1 MWNTVS
7 RPTTLEQ
14 ALRELRDAPDR
25 TRLVAGGTDLVVE
38 QQRGVRPAEHL
49 IDLTGVW
56 DLRYVRQDGDVI
68 RIGGLATHNDVL
80 RQLDLRDA
88 LLPLAQACREIGAP
102 QIRTRG
108 TIAGNVVTAS
118 PANDTITPLIALGAQ
133 IVLVSAGGTR
143 TLELEDFYTGFRSTV
158 LARDEIVREIRFP
171 ALDVERRGIFL
182 KLGLRRA
189 QAISVVNVAIVLRF
203 DGLKIEEATIALGC
217 VGPTIV
223 RAPEAEGALMGNA
236 LEPATIERAAELA
249 LEAIAP
255 IGDVRGSADYRR
267 RAVRAL
273 IAQALETLES
283 GSEADDFPEDPVLL
297 ETESPVRA
305 ALEYDG
311 LLETTVNG
319 EPCTLEG
326 AGSKTLLNA
335 LRDRGFT
342 GSKEGCAEGECG
354 ACTVWLDGQAVMSC
368 LVPAAQAHGAQ
379 VTTIEGLATGDKL
392 HPLQQAYI
400 DRGSV
405 QCGFCIPGMLMA
417 GAKLMEER
425 ATPNLDDAQVAISGN
440 LCRCT
445 GYRKILDA
453 MDETIVKLEK
463 PRADALDKVTGSAMY
478 PADLIGA
485 GMLHAAAVFAHR
497 AHARI
502 VRIDSSA
509 ALALEGVHAVLTAP
523 DVPRNRFGLI
533 DADQPLLCEDVVRF
547 YGDRVALVVA
557 DTPERAREAAALV
570 HVEYE
575 DLAPLTD
582 ARVAIEPGAA
592 RVHADRDNVLL
603 RQRIVHGAPIGEAL
617 ESADVVIEETF
628 TTGWQEHAYLQPDA
642 AVAYWEDERLVVETA
657 GQWLHE
663 DRRQLAALF
672 TMHEDDVVVRYAKIG
687 GAFGGRED
695 LSITPLAALAA
706 WKLRRAVAM
715 AWTREESIVGH
726 HKRHPFR
733 ISAKWGAMRDGRIV
747 AAKTTMIGDGGAY
760 ASTSVEVLK
769 CALTFATGPYRVE
782 NVETDA
788 CVTYTNNVPSGAFR
802 GFGSPQ
808 AHFAAESMVTRLAHA
823 LEIDPIEMRRK
834 NLYREG
840 DVEPTGQP
848 LPEGVSAHAVF
859 ERCLQEVG
867 NRFGKD
873 AYSPSSQV
881 QSRGH
886 VKRGIGIACGMKNV
900 GYSFGFPDQ
909 ATARVELNVAG
920 ENLRGASIAIGAA
933 EVGQG
938 AHMILRQI
946 AAKALNIDPSL
957 VRMIVDDSSL
967 APNAGSS
974 SASRMTLFGGRA
986 VKDACEAALQAWRSG
1001 EPPQATLQYMP
1012 GGTTALDRNGQGRPH
1027 FCYGYAAQAV
1037 EVEVDTRTGVTRVL
1051 RIISVHDVGRAINRQ
1066 LVEGQIEGC
1075 LAQAVGYA
1083 LTENFISTDGKIET
1097 PHFSTY
1103 LLPTAL
1109 DMPTEV
1115 YPIILENPD
1124 PNGPFGARGVAEMP
1138 LIPFAPAVAAAI
1150 HDATGAW
1157 LCDLPMTPER
1167 VLRAL
1172 EHQVRDLDQVEVGV
1186 AHVHGAERTLRTG
1199 LRNGTFHNGDTVRA
1213 QRLDDGIERNRG
1225 QEAEIT

>member
-1 MWNTVS
+1 MMWKTVS
-7 RPTTLEQ
+7 RPTTLDQ
-14 ALRELRDAPDR
+14 ALRELRNAPPR
-25 TRLVAGGTDLVVE
+25 TRLIAGATDVIVE

-49 IDLTGVW
+49 IDLTGIW
-56 DLRYVRQDGDVI
+56 DLRYVRQDGDIV
-68 RIGGLATHNDVL
+68 RIGALATHNDVL
-80 RQLDLRDA
+80 RAHDVRDA
-88 LLPLAQACREIGAP
+88 LLPLAQACIEVGAP
-102 QIRTRG
+102 QIRARA

-118 PANDTITPLIALGAQ
+118 PANDTIVPLIALGAE
-133 IVLVSAGGTR
+133 IVLANADGTR
-143 TLELEDFYTGFRSTV
+143 ALPLEEFYTGFRATV
-158 LARDEIVREIRFP
+158 LRPDEIVREIRFP

-189 QAISVVNVAIVLRF
+189 QAISVVNVAVVLRF
-203 DGLKIEEATIALGC
+203 DGLKIEEASIAIGC

-223 RAPEAEGALMGNA
+223 RAPEAEGVLMGNK
-236 LEPATIERAAELA
+236 LDSATIEHAAKLA
-249 LEAIAP
+249 VEAIAP
-255 IGDVRGSADYRR
+255 ISDLRGSADYRR
-267 RAVRAL
+267 RTVDAL
-273 IAQALETLES
+273 VTQALETLAD
-283 GSEADDFPEDPVLL
+283 GSEADLFPDDPVLL
-297 ETESPVRA
+297 ETDSPVRA
-305 ALEYDG
+305 ALEFDG
-311 LLETTVNG
+311 LIEATVNG
-319 EPCTLEG
+319 DPCTLEN
-326 AGSKTLLNA
+326 AQQKTLLNA
-335 LRDRGFT
+335 LRDYGLT

-368 LVPAAQAHGAQ
+368 LVPAAQAHGAN
-379 VTTIEGLATGDKL
+379 VTTIEGLASGERL

-417 GAKLMEER
+417 GAKFMEER
-425 ATPNLDDAQVAISGN
+425 ATPSLEDAQIAISGN

-463 PRADALDKVTGSAMY
+463 PRPDALEKVNGTALY
-478 PADLIGA
+478 PADLIQP

-502 VRIDSSA
+502 RRIDSSA
-509 ALALEGVHAVLTAP
+509 ATALEGVHAVLRAQ
-523 DVPRNRFGLI
+523 DVPYNRFGLI
-533 DADQPLLCEDVVRF
+533 DADQPLLCEDIVRF

-557 DTPERAREAAALV
+557 DSAELAREAAALV
-570 HVEYE
+570 RVEYE
-575 DLAPLTD
+575 DLPPLTD
-582 ARVAIEPGAA
+582 PRAAIEADAP
-592 RVHADRDNVLL
+592 RVHADRENVLL
-603 RQRIVHGAPIGEAL
+603 HQKVVHGPQIDEAL
-617 ESADVVIEETF
+617 QSADVVIEATF

-642 AVAYWEDERLVVETA
+642 AIAYWEDERLVVETA

-672 TMHEDDVVVRYAKIG
+672 TLQEDDVVVRYAKIG

-695 LSITPLAALAA
+695 LALTPLVALAA
-706 WKLRRAVAM
+706 WKLKRAVAM
-715 AWTREESIVGH
+715 TWTRDESIIGH

-733 ISAKWGAMRDGRIV
+733 ISATWGAMRDGRIV
-747 AAKTTMIGDGGAY
+747 AAKTSMLGDGGAY
-760 ASTSVEVLK
+760 ASTSAEVLK
-769 CALTFATGPYRVE
+769 CALTFATGPYRIE
-782 NVETDA
+782 SVETDA
-788 CVTYTNNVPSGAFR
+788 CVTYTNNIPCGAFR

-840 DVEPTGQP
+840 DIEPTGEP
-848 LPEGVSAHAVF
+848 LPEGVSAQAVF
-859 ERCLQEVG
+859 ERCIKEVG
-867 NRFGKD
+867 VRM
-873 AYSPSSQV
+873 SPSRSQEP
-881 QSRGH
+881 H
-886 VKRGIGIACGMKNV
+886 LKRGLGIACGMKNV

-909 ATARVELNVAG
+909 ATATVELSVAG
-920 ENLRGASIAIGAA
+920 DQLRGASVAIGAA

-938 AHMILRQI
+938 SHTILRQI
-946 AAKALNIDPSL
+946 AAKALSVDVNL

-967 APNAGSS
+967 APNAGSA

-986 VKDACEAALQAWRSG
+986 VKDACDAALQAWRNG
-1001 EPPQATLQYMP
+1001 EAPRATVQYLP
-1012 GGTTALDRNGQGRPH
+1012 GGTTALDPQTGHGTPH

-1083 LTENFISTDGKIET
+1083 LTENFISTDGKIQT
-1097 PHFSTY
+1097 PYFSTY
-1103 LLPTAL
+1103 LLPTTL
-1109 DMPTEV
+1109 DMPAQV
-1115 YPIILENPD
+1115 YPVILENPD

-1157 LCDLPMTPER
+1157 VSDLPMTPER

-1172 EHQVRDLDQVEVGV
+1172 DQIRDLDQVEIGIT
-1186 AHVHGAERTLRTG
+1186 HVNGANGPLRTG
-1199 LRNGTFHNGDTVRA
+1199 LGNGALQNGDTVRA
-1213 QRLDDGIERNRG
+1213 QTIDDGIERNRG
-1225 QEAEIT
+1225 QEAEIP

>member
-1 MWNTVS
+1 MWKTVS
-7 RPTTLEQ
+7 RPTTLDQ
-14 ALRELRDAPDR
+14 ALRELRNAQAG
-25 TRLVAGGTDLVVE
+25 TRLVAGGTDVVVE

-49 IDLTGVW
+49 IDLTGIS
-56 DLRYVRQDGDVI
+56 DLRYVRQDGDIV
-68 RIGGLATHNDVL
+68 RIGALATHNDVL
-80 RQLDLRDA
+80 REHDLRDA
-88 LLPLAQACREIGAP
+88 LLPLAQACIEVGAP
-102 QIRTRG
+102 QIRARA
-108 TIAGNVVTAS
+108 TIAGNLVTAS
-118 PANDTITPLIALGAQ
+118 PANDTIAPLIALGAE
-133 IVLVSAGGTR
+133 IVLASADGTR
-143 TLELEDFYTGFRSTV
+143 TLPLEEFYTGFRATA
-158 LARDEIVREIRFP
+158 LRPDEIVREIRFP

-189 QAISVVNVAIVLRF
+189 QAISVINVAVVLRF
-203 DGLKIEEATIALGC
+203 DGLKIEEASIALGC

-223 RAPEAEGALMGNA
+223 RAPEAEGVLTGNR
-236 LEPATIERAAELA
+236 LEPATIEHAAKLA
-249 LEAIAP
+249 VEAIAP
-255 IGDVRGSADYRR
+255 IGDLRGSADYRR
-267 RAVRAL
+267 RTVHAL
-273 IAQALETLES
+273 VTQALETLAD
-283 GSEADDFPEDPVLL
+283 GSEADSFPEDPVLL
-297 ETESPVRA
+297 ETESALGA
-305 ALEYDG
+305 ALEFDG
-311 LLETTVNG
+311 TIEATVNG
-319 EPCTLEG
+319 DACAFEN
-326 AGSKTLLNA
+326 AQHKTLLNA
-335 LRDRGFT
+335 LRDYGLT

-368 LVPAAQAHGAQ
+368 LVPAVQAHGAN
-379 VTTIEGLATGDKL
+379 VTTIEGLASGERL

-425 ATPNLDDAQVAISGN
+425 EAPTTDEAQVAISGN

-453 MDETIVKLEK
+453 MGETIVKLEQ
-463 PRADALDKVTGSAMY
+463 PRPDALEKVNGTAMY
-478 PADLIGA
+478 PADLIQA
-485 GMLHAAAVFAHR
+485 EMLHAAAVFAHR

-502 VRIDSSA
+502 LRIDPSA
-509 ALALEGVHAVLTAP
+509 ALALEGVHAVLTAQ
-523 DVPRNRFGLI
+523 DVPYNRFGLI
-533 DADQPLLCEDVVRF
+533 EADQPLLCEDIVRF

-557 DTPERAREAAALV
+557 DSAERAREAAALV
-570 HVEYE
+570 RVDYE
-575 DLAPLTD
+575 DLPPLTD
-582 ARVAIEPGAA
+582 ARAAILPDAR
-592 RVHADRDNVLL
+592 RVHPDRENVLL
-603 RQRIVHGAPIGEAL
+603 RQKVVHGQPIDQAL
-617 ESADVVIEETF
+617 QSADVVIEATF

-642 AVAYWEDERLVVETA
+642 AISYWEDEHLVVETA

-672 TMHEDDVVVRYAKIG
+672 TLQEDDVIVRYAKIG

-695 LSITPLAALAA
+695 LSLTPLVALAA
-706 WKLRRAVAM
+706 WKLKRSVGM
-715 AWTREESIVGH
+715 AWTRDESIIGH

-733 ISAKWGAMRDGRIV
+733 ITTTWGAMLDGRIV
-747 AAKTTMIGDGGAY
+747 AAKTAMIADGGAY

-769 CALTFATGPYRVE
+769 CAATFATGPYRVE
-782 NVETDA
+782 SVETDA
-788 CVTYTNNVPSGAFR
+788 CVTYTNNVPCGAFR
-802 GFGSPQ
+802 GFGAPQ

-840 DVEPTGQP
+840 DIEPTGAP
-848 LPEGVSAHAVF
+848 LPEGVSAQAVF
-859 ERCLQEVG
+859 ERCIKEVG
-867 NRFGKD
+867 VRM
-873 AYSPSSQV
+873 SPSRSYAP
-881 QSRGH
+881 H

-909 ATARVELNVAG
+909 ATATVELSVGG
-920 ENLRGASIAIGAA
+920 EKLRGASVAIGAA

-938 AHMILRQI
+938 SHTIMRQI
-946 AAKALNIDPSL
+946 AAKVLNIDVSL
-957 VRMIVDDSSL
+957 IRMVVDDTSL
-967 APNAGSS
+967 APNAGSA

-986 VKDACEAALQAWRSG
+986 VKDACEAALQAWESG
-1001 EPPQATLQYMP
+1001 HPPRATVQYLP
-1012 GGTTALDRNGQGRPH
+1012 GGTTALDPQTGHGTPH

-1051 RIISVHDVGRAINRQ
+1051 RVISVHDVGRAINRQ

-1097 PHFSTY
+1097 PYFSTY
-1103 LLPTAL
+1103 LLPTTL

-1115 YPIILENPD
+1115 YPVILENPD

-1157 LCDLPMTPER
+1157 VSDLPMTPER

-1172 EHQVRDLDQVEVGV
+1172 DQVRDLDQVEIRI
-1186 AHVHGAERTLRTG
+1186 AHVDGADGALRTG
-1199 LRNGTFHNGDTVRA
+1199 LGNGALQNGDTVRT
-1213 QRLDDGIERNRG
+1213 QSFNDRIERHRG
-1225 QEAEIT
+1225 QEAEIP